1 MTLIDSRHLR
11 WDCDAVVWSEGGAS
25 LRLVSFISHVSDV
38 YVSRVKD
45 GCHARREDI
54 ELSCV

>member
-45 GCHARREDI
+45 GCHVRHI
-54 ELSCV
+54 KVGLSCV